1 MKTKRNYKRGGNNNS
16 VMNLS
21 EIHGDE
27 EENSIMDHSNPSLN
41 LSDLDFD
48 LDTNEDSNTT
58 IESNDSWPPHN
69 NHANLFNGE
78 YHDFDSISNG
88 SLHLSDLED
97 TDNSQSSGNTTLESN
112 FTQGGGTRKKSKKS
126 RKTKKSKKV
135 RKTKKSKKVR
145 KTRKIK
151 KSNKQKGGQNT
162 LLQSIQLSEKQI
174 LPKDE
179 NPAL

>member
-1 MKTKRNYKRGGNNNS
+1 MNN
-16 VMNLS
+16 
-21 EIHGDE
+21 
-27 EENSIMDHSNPSLN
+27 EENSIMDHSNPSLH

-58 IESNDSWPPHN
+58 IESNESWPPHN

-78 YHDFDSISNG
+78 DHDFDSISNG

-112 FTQGGGTRKKSKKS
+112 FTQGGGSRKKSKKS
-126 RKTKKSKKV
+126 RKTNKSKKSKKV

-151 KSNKQKGGQNT
+151 KSNKQKGGQKT

-174 LPKDE
+174 LPKDA